1 MARCPERA
9 FGGTASFILVLDPRK
24 SFAAGGPEMP
34 VSISGTSR
42 SVMMSAIRHCL
53 QATIWRLPSCVKS
66 TCGAYVRLAPKWDS
80 TMTTQTRS
88 GAAIDRKSLSGPA
101 LRTFS
106 RIAQIWKLTTDEQMI
121 LLGRSEEH
129 TSELQ
134 SLMRISYAVF

>member
-88 GAAIDRKSLSGPA
+88 GAAIDRKSLS
-101 LRTFS
+101 
-106 RIAQIWKLTTDEQMI
+106 
-121 LLGRSEEH
+121 RSEEH

-134 SLMRISYAVF
+134 SLMRNSYAVFCLKKKKQYN